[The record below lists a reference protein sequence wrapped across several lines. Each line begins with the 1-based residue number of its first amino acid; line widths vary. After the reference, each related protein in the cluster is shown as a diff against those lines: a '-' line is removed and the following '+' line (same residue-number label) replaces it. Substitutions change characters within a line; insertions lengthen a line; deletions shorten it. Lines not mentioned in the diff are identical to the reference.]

1 MWTVGSL
8 AVTLERVDLFVT
20 TAALAEVFLVGGDF
34 FVGTSS
40 DDGVGSPAV
49 GSLSGMS
56 LVPER
61 VVRDLAVVVVVVTFL
76 ATVVVVGFTVA
87 LGADGGLRRRIGRG
101 MLVIVYVCEDWMDR
115 RLFNTTIRQIV
126 GGWMNDG

>member
-76 ATVVVVGFTVA
+76 AVVVVGFTVA

-101 MLVIVYVCEDWMDR
+101 MLVIIYVCEDWVDR
-115 RLFNTTIRQIV
+115 CLFNTTIRLIV
-126 GGWMNDG
+126 GGWIDDG